1 MLDNIK
7 LIYRK
12 FLNDIKPYWSRICNV
27 YIPRLHLFIN
37 ENKDFL
43 QTNKIFIV
51 KAAIPCLVIVLLFY
65 SCSSSRRAVT
75 HNITTIF
82 EIAES
87 ARTYYSNKP
96 DYWGLSTDILVNNN
110 VIPAQNLQDK
120 NIVLEDSIHVLLGEG
135 YLAAP
140 VSPRMLT
147 FDIVIPN
154 LNKAKCMA
162 YAEAELSEQ
171 QLLVLDKLTI
181 YNDEGNAV
189 YTWGGE
195 NTLPVVRYSSKN
207 FCINGANTLIW
218 SLK

>member
-1 MLDNIK
+1 MLDKIK
-7 LIYRK
+7 LIYLK
-12 FLNDIKPYWSRICNV
+12 LLNYVIRYWNEICRDYIPKLQV
-27 YIPRLHLFIN
+27 YIKKSI
-37 ENKDFL
+37 DFL
-43 QTNKIFIV
+43 LTNRTSIIKV
-51 KAAIPCLVIVLLFY
+51 AIPCLVIAFFFY
-65 SCSSSRRAVT
+65 SCSSSRRVIT
-75 HNITTIF
+75 RNIAEIF
-82 EIAES
+82 EIAENVR
-87 ARTYYSNKP
+87 AYYNSKP
-96 DYWGLSTDILVNNN
+96 DYWRLSTEVLIDNN
-110 VIPAQNLQDK
+110 VIPTQYLQDK
-120 NIVLEDSIHVLLGEG
+120 NIVLEDDIHILLGEG

-181 YNDEGNAV
+181 YNDAGNAV

-195 NTLPVVRYSSKN
+195 NALPVVRYSSKN
-207 FCINGANTLIW
+207 FCINGINTLIW

>member
-1 MLDNIK
+1 M
-7 LIYRK
+7 
-12 FLNDIKPYWSRICNV
+12 
-27 YIPRLHLFIN
+27 
-37 ENKDFL
+37 
-43 QTNKIFIV
+43 
-51 KAAIPCLVIVLLFY
+51 
-65 SCSSSRRAVT
+65 
-75 HNITTIF
+75 
-82 EIAES
+82 
-87 ARTYYSNKP
+87 
-96 DYWGLSTDILVNNN
+96 
-110 VIPAQNLQDK
+110 
-120 NIVLEDSIHVLLGEG
+120 GEG

-181 YNDEGNAV
+181 YNDAGNAV

-195 NTLPVVRYSSKN
+195 NALPVVRYSSKN
-207 FCINGANTLIW
+207 FCINGVNTLIW